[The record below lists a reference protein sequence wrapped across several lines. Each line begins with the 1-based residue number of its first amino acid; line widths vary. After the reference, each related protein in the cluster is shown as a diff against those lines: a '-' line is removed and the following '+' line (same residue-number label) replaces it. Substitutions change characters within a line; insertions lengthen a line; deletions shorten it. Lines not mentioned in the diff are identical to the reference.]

1 MEEFAV
7 RALIGLLFM
16 LILIVGSI
24 ASQVVTDRSARTA
37 ISAARVLAI
46 VWYAYLLVF
55 DVMSWTTS

>member
-1 MEEFAV
+1 
-7 RALIGLLFM
+7 M

-46 VWYAYLLVF
+46 VWYAYFLVF

>member
-37 ISAARVLAI
+37 ISAARVPAI
-46 VWYAYLLVF
+46 VWYAYFLVF